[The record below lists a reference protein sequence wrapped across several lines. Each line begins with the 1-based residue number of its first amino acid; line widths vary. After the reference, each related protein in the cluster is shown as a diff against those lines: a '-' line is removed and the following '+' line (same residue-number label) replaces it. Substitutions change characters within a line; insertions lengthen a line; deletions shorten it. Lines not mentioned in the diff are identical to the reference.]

1 MNIVRLSYTW
11 RVSFG
16 LNNICLS
23 CSRFVSVLFV
33 VLVKIELDNVV
44 KENYSSQICWSK
56 NCSLRVFGS
65 STNDR
70 LQISWRGDLEL
81 DNEKRLQF
89 INSYTVWATAEK
101 INYSMTICYYLL
113 CGEHSRS
120 KMIFLEKTYHGKV
133 VIWQM
138 AGKTIKITVA
148 SIGIWINIC

>member
-70 LQISWRGDLEL
+70 LQISWRADLEL
-81 DNEKRLQF
+81 DNEKRLILIPCGQLLRRLIIVWQF
-89 INSYTVWATAEK
+89 ATIYYVENTAEVK
-101 INYSMTICYYLL
+101 WY
-113 CGEHSRS
+113 
-120 KMIFLEKTYHGKV
+120 F
-133 VIWQM
+133 
-138 AGKTIKITVA
+138 
-148 SIGIWINIC
+148 